1 MWELPLLEVR
11 HPAELQPSVA
21 VQVEFA
27 VQGVVLDAI
36 PLYFDRGG
44 VPADTGDERRDSVPA
59 ELTCG
64 PHAVGADPYPI
75 ALPCHRVTVVEDDNR
90 VEQTACSN
98 VLEQC
103 WAGCVNQLPAY
114 GPNSAL
120 PEGEPLAVPDW
131 VIRWRQCPRCEEPR
145 EWRYPSPRSRRAQPP
160 YQQSH
165 RRRRS

>member
-44 VPADTGDERRDSVPA
+44 VPADTGDERRDSVPV
-59 ELTCG
+59 EL
-64 PHAVGADPYPI
+64 
-75 ALPCHRVTVVEDDNR
+75 
-90 VEQTACSN
+90 TACSN